1 MMGDQHNHAVRVDEL
16 LRRPAGRGLTLVA
29 GPWDAR
35 DTEAIVVVE
44 TPAGIERCGRGA
56 VALLTRGAST
66 GFSGADLESAL
77 RRSGELE
84 LAALA
89 TYGPPTASVGP
100 IAAAAS
106 ARVALLAVPADRD
119 VSELAH
125 DLERALRADA
135 DAALRRLLAAVAV
148 VGHAERAGVDAV
160 LSAASRALGTELR
173 LTAEPAGD
181 AAAAVVVAGRRES
194 YVHAAGDD
202 PEAAIACRIVADAVA
217 RVRAAE
223 AHSESA
229 RLRTSG
235 RVLAEIVAAA
245 DGDLARLAERARA
258 ADLAV
263 DGDHAAVALR
273 PANVSELTR
282 GDATAGA
289 ELTDELVR
297 IALRT
302 ADRVDPTW
310 HAVRRAGAIVLV
322 RTTPAGP
329 TPPRGGSAAAAAA
342 LEGVLER
349 YPRLVVHCGASGPHR
364 GIAGLRAAAAE
375 AAQALANA
383 RSLRRSNVVVPAE
396 ASGLH
401 RLLVEWTSSSE
412 ARAAVARML
421 APLEA
426 LGPRRAHTAVRTLQV
441 YLDERGSLKRAGQA
455 LHLHRNAVAYRIRRI
470 AETLDAD
477 LDDADQRLALQ
488 LACRAWLLARA

>member
-35 DTEAIVVVE
+35 DAEAVVVVE
-44 TPAGIERCGRGA
+44 TPAGIERCGRGV

-66 GFSGADLESAL
+66 GFSGADLEAAL

-125 DLERALRADA
+125 DLERALRADS
-135 DAALRRLLAAVAV
+135 DAALRRLLATVAV

-160 LSAASRALGTELR
+160 LSAASQALGTELR
-173 LTAEPAGD
+173 LTAEPPGE

-202 PEAAIACRIVADAVA
+202 PETAIACRIVADAVA

-223 AHSESA
+223 GQSETA

-273 PANVSELTR
+273 PANVSDLTR

-297 IALRT
+297 MALQ
-302 ADRVDPTW
+302 AANRVDPAW

-322 RTTPAGP
+322 RVTPAGP
-329 TPPRGGSAAAAAA
+329 TPRGGSAAAAAA

-349 YPRLVVHCGASGPHR
+349 YPRLVVYCGASGPHR

-375 AAQALANA
+375 AGQALANA
-383 RSLRRSNVVVPAE
+383 RSLRRSNTVVPAE

-401 RLLVEWTSSSE
+401 RLLVEWSSSSE
-412 ARAAVARML
+412 ARASIAHML